1 MNKLVSAIIPTYNR
15 EKTICRAVDSIL
27 NQTYKNIEIIVIDD
41 GSTDGTLK
49 LLEAYGNSIKIIKQC
64 HKGAN
69 AARNRGIKE
78 AKGEYITFLDSDDE
92 WLPQKTYI
100 QMDYLEKKG
109 GQVCYCAYKLIN
121 DKTQIVP
128 DNHTDEEKYG
138 SNLNVVLSQHNVI
151 GTPTLM
157 IKKSVL
163 EEVGLFDES
172 MQRLQDYEL
181 CIRIAKKYK
190 IGYIP
195 QVLVNAYYMKKSIS
209 NSNDL
214 LVPAYCRVIKL
225 HGDFIDQDEL
235 LLRVI
240 RECETN
246 NLFGIDSGMIDCIS
260 EKSGLSKKYIIDKV
274 LAMYRETDIRKTNYI
289 KEIHEHEYNLFIKRN
304 FGKEFAVFG
313 TGKIADK
320 VYQKLRSENKSPD
333 TFYVSKQLKKQ
344 KFFHDITVETI
355 NEKDI
360 HKPVIIA
367 VGYSLQIEV
376 MDFLDS
382 IGCDN
387 YCVYPIGRLRR

>member
-15 EKTICRAVDSIL
+15 EKTICRAVDSIIS
-27 NQTYKNIEIIVIDD
+27 QTYKNIEIVVVDD
-41 GSTDGTLK
+41 GSVDDTLK
-49 LLEAYGNSIKIIKQC
+49 LLEVYGGNVRVIRQC

-69 AARNRGIKE
+69 AARNRGIRE
-78 AKGEYITFLDSDDE
+78 AKGEYIAFLDSDDE

-109 GQVCYCAYKLIN
+109 GQVCYCAYKLIS

-128 DNHTDEEKYG
+128 DIYTDEERYG
-138 SNLNVVLSQHNVI
+138 SNLNVILSQHNVI

-163 EEVGLFDES
+163 EDVGLFDES

-195 QVLVNAYYMKKSIS
+195 QVLVNAYYMEKSIS

-214 LVPAYCRVIKL
+214 LVPAYCRIIKM

-235 LLRVI
+235 MLRII

-246 NLFGIDSGMIDCIS
+246 NSFGIDGSMIDCIS
-260 EKSGLSKKYIIDKV
+260 EKSGLSRSYIIDKV
-274 LAMYRETDIRKTNYI
+274 LAMYREADIRKSNYI
-289 KEIHEHEYNLFIKRN
+289 KKINEHEYDLFIKRN
-304 FGKEFAVFG
+304 AGKKFAVFG
-313 TGKIADK
+313 TGRIAEK
-320 VYQKLRSENKSPD
+320 VYQKLRCENKSPD
-333 TFYVSKQLKKQ
+333 TFYVSRKSKDQD
-344 KFFHDITVETI
+344 FFHNIIVETI
-355 NEKDI
+355 NGKDI

-367 VGYSLQIEV
+367 VGYRLQIEV
-376 MDFLDS
+376 MDILDS
-382 IGCDN
+382 MGCDN
-387 YCVYPIGRLRR
+387 YCVYPVSRLG